1 MAAVPDTLPV
11 TLPVNAPSNVVA
23 TIVPA
28 VPENTSLEFVASGMN
43 VNLPV
48 LSSNPKKP
56 TLAAEPV

>member
-1 MAAVPDTLPV
+1 MLPV
-11 TLPVNAPSNVVA
+11 TLPSRLA

-28 VPENTSLEFVASGMN
+28 VPLNTSDEFVASGMN
-43 VNLPV
+43 VNLPA